1 MAGKYWGSQSWDFAP
16 TVFPLKKA
24 EKVVTREK
32 CNNLATSMLNLAS
45 NFSLDNDIHRSHRM
59 CDTDCYPPLWG
70 QIGQEKNK
78 WADGAANRSVFFR
91 WCPTVHAC
99 QAVELLRCKMANG
112 NTGSFV
118 SFPNAVIEGSRFST
132 DFCAASYLKNHEH
145 DERERCILTHNL
157 PIFGL
162 QLVRARWATNKLAE
176 NLFTTTTCLLTS
188 YSNLS
193 LSLSVLT
200 ICNLRAFTAFSDA
213 RL

>member
-1 MAGKYWGSQSWDFAP
+1 
-16 TVFPLKKA
+16 
-24 EKVVTREK
+24 
-32 CNNLATSMLNLAS
+32 
-45 NFSLDNDIHRSHRM
+45 
-59 CDTDCYPPLWG
+59 
-70 QIGQEKNK
+70 
-78 WADGAANRSVFFR
+78 
-91 WCPTVHAC
+91 
-99 QAVELLRCKMANG
+99 MANG

-213 RL
+213 RLQSSKAAFYPKRKFPGFSFYYGEVQKRSPGTFIAGLSSRNFSPSAESCRAQTCCQKSYR